1 MKPYFEKNGIVIY
14 HGDCLEV
21 IPSLPPESV
30 DLLWTDPPYGHANG
44 EKDLAASRIG
54 VKGGRKARL
63 ATIQN
68 DRHEDWEKLIPAF
81 LKAAQPVLKSDCCCC
96 CCCCCG
102 GGGPSPS
109 FAKTAL
115 WLDEWYSFFH
125 AVVWDK
131 SARGNGLGWRYRRNY
146 EFVMVAHKKGGK
158 LAWADDKVAVPNII
172 RTMPDDNTLHPTT
185 KPVDLVAHFIQWHTK
200 PGDMVLDPF
209 MGSGTTL
216 RAAMD
221 LGRRAIGIEVEEK
234 YCEIAAGRL
243 AQENL
248 FSPSNAGTY
257 TAAPQSMNL
266 PGIENARS
274 AVEPGLSA

>member
-1 MKPYFEKNGIVIY
+1 MKPYYESGGITIY
-14 HGDCLEV
+14 HGDCLEI
-21 IPSLPPESV
+21 IPTLQPESV

-44 EKDLAASRIG
+44 EKDLASSRIG
-54 VKGGRKARL
+54 VKGGRKGTL
-63 ATIQN
+63 DTIQN
-68 DRHEDWEKLIPAF
+68 DRQEDWERLIPEF
-81 LKAAQPVLKSDCCCC
+81 LKLSVPVLKSDCC

-109 FAKTAL
+109 FARTAL
-115 WLDEWYSFFH
+115 WMDEWFSFFH

-172 RTMPDDNTLHPTT
+172 RTKPDENTLHPTT
-185 KPVDLVAHFIQWHTK
+185 KPVDLVAHFIKWHTK
-200 PGDMVLDPF
+200 PGDLVLDPF

-216 RAAMD
+216 RAAKD
-221 LGRRAIGIEVEEK
+221 LGRRAIGIEIEER
-234 YCEIAAGRL
+234 YCEIAVRRL

-248 FSPSNAGTY
+248 VRTPDATS
-257 TAAPQSMNL
+257 TAVVRSMNL
-266 PGIENARS
+266 PGIGSVES
-274 AVEPGLSA
+274 AKGRDLSA